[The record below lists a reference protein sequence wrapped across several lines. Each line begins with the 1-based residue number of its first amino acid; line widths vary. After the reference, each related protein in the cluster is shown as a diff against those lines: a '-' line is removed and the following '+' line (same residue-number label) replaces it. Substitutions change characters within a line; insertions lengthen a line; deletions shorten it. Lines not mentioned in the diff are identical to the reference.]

1 VKLRLLLAAI
11 TGAGALAAGTTA
23 AYAAPA
29 GPATG
34 PATGPVTGPATG
46 SVTRDQLVHKIRSAT
61 ARFHNIATAEAAGY
75 VPFHDVHGVSCIADP
90 GMGGMGV
97 HYVNPKLIDDPAIDP
112 TAPEAL
118 VYAPEKDGTLRLAA
132 LEYLV
137 PKQTWNAHHK
147 GRPQIFPG
155 KPFDLTTAPNR
166 YGLPT
171 FYSQHVW
178 AWKDNPAGLL
188 MMFNPAVHCP
198 RNP

>member
-1 VKLRLLLAAI
+1 MKLRLALAAI
-11 TGAGALAAGTTA
+11 TGIGALAAGTATA
-23 AYAAPA
+23 YGSPA
-29 GPATG
+29 GDSAAGRT
-34 PATGPVTGPATG
+34 
-46 SVTRDQLVHKIRSAT
+46 QLVHKIRTAT

-75 VPFHDVHGVSCIADP
+75 VPFHDIHGVSCIADP

-97 HYVNPKLIDDPAIDP
+97 HYVNPTLIDNPAIDP

-137 PKQTWNAHHK
+137 PKKAWNAHHN
-147 GRPQIFPG
+147 GRPQLFSG
-155 KPFDLTTAPNR
+155 KPFDLTAAPNR
-166 YGLPT
+166 FGLPT

-178 AWKDNPAGLL
+178 AWKTNSAGLL

-198 RNP
+198 RAQ